1 MTERSAAV
9 ASPCYGRRCR
19 PVRECKFELM
29 RERVSVYMRAKK
41 TKSAYEWMFVLQ
53 QEQLESGV
61 NASSARARTTNK
73 QKKLAEEQRKRR
85 GRYDEGRETNCDENE
100 SREMCEEVEE
110 RDDNDHD
117 MRWAEEVMAAD
128 HLDDCLSVAEHIPL

>member
-1 MTERSAAV
+1 
-9 ASPCYGRRCR
+9 
-19 PVRECKFELM
+19 M

-41 TKSAYEWMFVLQ
+41 TKGAYEWMFVLQ

-85 GRYDEGRETNCDENE
+85 GIYEKGEKRIVMKTK
-100 SREMCEEVEE
+100 
-110 RDDNDHD
+110 
-117 MRWAEEVMAAD
+117 AEKCVRR
-128 HLDDCLSVAEHIPL
+128 